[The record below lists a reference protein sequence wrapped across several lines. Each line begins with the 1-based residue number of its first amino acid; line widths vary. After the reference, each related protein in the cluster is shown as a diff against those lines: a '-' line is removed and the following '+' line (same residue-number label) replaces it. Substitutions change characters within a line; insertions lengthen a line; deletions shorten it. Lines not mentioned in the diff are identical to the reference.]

1 MQSSI
6 RINRRNG
13 RVLGKEITKP
23 PSILQWSGLIRL
35 RSLGLAVLLVAV
47 LSSGLSVVYTAHQNR
62 FAFNGLQELKDQ
74 SNELETK
81 WGQLLIEQST
91 FGLEG
96 RIERKAV
103 NQLQME
109 VPDLSN
115 IVMVQHD

>member
-1 MQSSI
+1 MQAST

-13 RVLGKEITKP
+13 RGLGKEITKP

-35 RSLGLAVLLVAV
+35 RSLGLAVLFVAV

-74 SNELETK
+74 SNELETE

-103 NQLQME
+103 NQLRME
-109 VPDLSN
+109 VPELSN